1 MSVLTLVSWS
11 LTGEVKD
18 KTSLQIGCFIIG
30 YESRV
35 SETCCFKRFYCMP
48 FLKKSIYG
56 KEEKAKLFFKMVEMI
71 LFNDTFFHLFV
82 LFHLSVSSVVLLN
95 YDTEPHKMLILHV
108 FQVMQL
114 NVENVSEEQIL
125 YTYSDSFRESFD
137 HKVIFPL

>member
-18 KTSLQIGCFIIG
+18 KTSLQIGYFIIG

-56 KEEKAKLFFKMVEMI
+56 KEEKAKLLIPSFIFLYFFI
-71 LFNDTFFHLFV
+71 C
-82 LFHLSVSSVVLLN
+82 
-95 YDTEPHKMLILHV
+95 
-108 FQVMQL
+108 
-114 NVENVSEEQIL
+114 L
-125 YTYSDSFRESFD
+125 YRR
-137 HKVIFPL
+137 